1 MVAELE
7 QQSEEIGK
15 IVHAAARIA
24 EPLKMSSPGTCR
36 KRLNPRSHHKM
47 QPEPDRRRETRYP
60 IEAEATVELRREK
73 DTIPATT
80 VDLSESGVFL
90 RFKAPVQL
98 AVGDE
103 VTCEFKVRHGPDK
116 ALPYWGTGTVAR
128 VEGLG
133 AGVVLAAVIFDVV
146 EHGTS
151 DSLESG
157 DVRKDPPEC
166 A

>member
-1 MVAELE
+1 
-7 QQSEEIGK
+7 
-15 IVHAAARIA
+15 
-24 EPLKMSSPGTCR
+24 
-36 KRLNPRSHHKM
+36 M

-116 ALPYWGTGTVAR
+116 ALPLLGNGHGRSRGRLGRRSGAR
-128 VEGLG
+128 G
-133 AGVVLAAVIFDVV
+133 
-146 EHGTS
+146 S
-151 DSLESG
+151 DF
-157 DVRKDPPEC
+157 
-166 A
+166 